1 MKICIIGGGPAG
13 LYFACSIKSLNPEI
27 NVVVYEARNESVNSF
42 GLGYTL
48 QSLGT
53 ALLKRLDENYF
64 KALFPN
70 GETPLITQ
78 ALFKTNND
86 SRTFDFSD
94 GFSVTRF
101 ELMRYLHKKALSLN
115 VKIKERKVTPA
126 DIKRLKKSS
135 DLLVGADGVNS
146 IVKRHFAKN
155 FKPHIHTAKLQF
167 SWFMNET
174 DQIRKEACFY
184 TFQAPEGVIIMTS
197 YPLTENKQVV
207 IIEMSN
213 QCADSGKFKG
223 KSPKDSI
230 PYLNEILSSN
240 GDNISLTPANLPWY
254 AFKMNT
260 TQNLAHENVTL
271 IGDGAMSFHYSAGQ
285 GLTSA
290 FSMGYALANCLNK
303 NKDINTALQ
312 HYEQSLQPLFEKPSA
327 QSLKSIKWFEEIDDH
342 FKNTPEADWLEHFRL
357 KDKFHNETPS
367 FTPANTPMKQPVTE
381 NLSN

>member
-1 MKICIIGGGPAG
+1 MKISIIGGGPSG
-13 LYFACSIKSLNPEI
+13 LYFASAIKTLNPEI
-27 NVVVYEARNESVNSF
+27 NVTVYEARNESVNSF

-48 QSLGT
+48 QSLNT
-53 ALLKRLDENYF
+53 ALLEKLDKNYYQ
-64 KALFPN
+64 ALFPN
-70 GETPLITQ
+70 GQTPLITQ

-86 SRTFDFSD
+86 SRIFNFSE

-101 ELMRYLHKKALSLN
+101 ELMRYLHEKALSLD
-115 VKIKERKVTPA
+115 VKIKERKITPA

-146 IVKRHFAKN
+146 IVRRHFSTKL
-155 FKPHIHTAKLQF
+155 KPQVHTAKLKF

-174 DQIRKEACFY
+174 NQIRKEACFY

-197 YPLTENKQVV
+197 YPITENKQVV
-207 IIEMSN
+207 IIEMSD

-223 KSPKDSI
+223 KSPKESI

-260 TQNLAHENVTL
+260 TQNLAYENVTL

-290 FSMGYALANCLNK
+290 FTMGYTLANCLHK
-303 NKDINTALQ
+303 NQDINTALQ
-312 HYEQSLQPLFEKPSA
+312 HYEQSLQMLFEKPSA
-327 QSLKSIKWFEEIDDH
+327 QSLAHIKWFEEIDQH
-342 FKNTPEADWLEHFRL
+342 FQNTPEADWLEHFRL
-357 KDKFHNETPS
+357 KDKFHHETPS
-367 FTPANTPMKQPVTE
+367 FTPANTPIKPPPMTINP
-381 NLSN
+381 

>member
-1 MKICIIGGGPAG
+1 MKISIIGGGPAG
-13 LYFACSIKSLNPEI
+13 LYFACSIKSLNPKI

-42 GLGYTL
+42 GLGYTM
-48 QSLGT
+48 QSLGN

-86 SRTFDFSD
+86 SRIFDFSD

-101 ELMRYLHKKALSLN
+101 DLMRYLHEKALSLN
-115 VKIKERKVTPA
+115 IKIKERKVTPV

-146 IVKRHFAKN
+146 IVKQQFTKS
-155 FKPHIHTAKLQF
+155 FKPHVHTAKLQF

-197 YPLTENKQVV
+197 YPLTETKQVV

-213 QCADSGKFKG
+213 QCANSGRLKG
-223 KSPKDSI
+223 KSPHEAI

-240 GDNISLTPANLPWY
+240 GDNISLTLANLPWY
-254 AFKMNT
+254 SFKMNT
-260 TQNLAHENVTL
+260 TKNLVHENVTL

-290 FSMGYALANCLNK
+290 FTMGYTLANCLLK
-303 NKDINTALQ
+303 NHDINTALQ
-312 HYEQSLQPLFEKPSA
+312 HYEHSLKPLFEKPYE
-327 QSLKSIKWFEEIDDH
+327 QSLTSIKWFEEIDTH
-342 FKNTPEADWLEHFRL
+342 FQNTPEANWLEHFRL
-357 KDKFHNETPS
+357 KDKFHNETPN
-367 FTPANTPMKQPVTE
+367 FTPANTPIK
-381 NLSN
+381 LSDKAKL